1 VRKFNLPEPIFWMVT
16 ADKNKAIEFFVD
28 RIRSRDKAADGSDE
42 KDSQPS
48 RQSSKVRHS
57 LVSVLPISTAC
68 TEDKD
73 LLDLEFM
80 AKCKPESSRKRYS
93 LGLPNPFSAG
103 LSSERKPAP
112 KNNQVL
118 QQLNNSSQQMFIN

>member
-1 VRKFNLPEPIFWMVT
+1 MPEPIFWTVPIE
-16 ADKNKAIEFFVD
+16 KNKAIEFFVE
-28 RIRSRDKAADGSDE
+28 RIKSRNKMDCDE
-42 KDSQPS
+42 DSEQLPS
-48 RQSSKVRHS
+48 KQHLKVRHS

-80 AKCKPESSRKRYS
+80 ARCVPESSRKRYS
-93 LGLPNPFSAG
+93 LGLPNPFSSGSA
-103 LSSERKPAP
+103 SERRAAP
-112 KNNQVL
+112 KNNQVV

>member
-1 VRKFNLPEPIFWMVT
+1 MRKFNLPEPIFWTVA

-28 RIRSRDKAADGSDE
+28 RIRSRDKADGSDE
-42 KDSQPS
+42 KDPQPN

-80 AKCKPESSRKRYS
+80 AKSKPDNSRKRYS

-103 LSSERKPAP
+103 LSSERRPAP

-118 QQLNNSSQQMFIN
+118 QQLNNSSQQIFIN